1 MAYLYAVCKCV
12 LLILIL
18 KFRPVSNFTALTQ
31 VACFYV
37 LLLLA
42 SFPGLPT
49 IQVLIA
55 LLEAIKNWTVGR
67 LGNEARV
74 ITHGWL
80 VNRKFKAKKVDAIK
94 HTTIKH
100 SKLRL

>member
-1 MAYLYAVCKCV
+1 MQRAKCV
-12 LLILIL
+12 LLILVL
-18 KFRPVSNFTALTQ
+18 KFRPVLNFTALTQ

-42 SFPGLPT
+42 LFPDLPT
-49 IQVLIA
+49 VQILIA
-55 LLEAIKNWTVGR
+55 FRLEAIKNWMVGR
-67 LGNEARV
+67 SRNEARV

-80 VNRKFKAKKVDAIK
+80 VNRKFKFKKVDAIK
-94 HTTIKH
+94 HTNIKH